1 MKCSYDK
8 TFTLTTSKLPAPAA
22 QSVLGFYLVRSV
34 ECGLFA

>member
-8 TFTLTTSKLPAPAA
+8 TFTLTTSQLQAPTA
-22 QSVLGFYLVRSV
+22 QSALGVFLVRSV